1 MNVEP
6 VVSTSGA
13 ARAAVGREKADA
25 SDLLKVHNA
34 LSVQRAVD
42 DADANDGEQLAL
54 NERTAAVRQ
63 RIEAAQNAASQ
74 VSGAQRYAE
83 IANRGRKQKLPANQ
97 RMPVGFDAQIDDIA
111 AFYYAPGERGATDP
125 QFDAYLDAIR
135 RYATPPTAAVAAD
148 YNWFYGRRRASER
161 KEIVASA
168 TAALAE
174 IKNARNYWR
183 TRNEAATTRAAAA
196 PAAPPRVEGRGV
208 KLQQIAAALAAL
220 HAAMDR
226 AVTDYANAEAQVT
239 ADAYIALRRPTGRM
253 TRQIR
258 QTLPTPGR
266 RAANAARETLER
278 VRVNDAFF
286 AKWRLGKWEDTR
298 PRSMRGN
305 NVRPKYVNPP
315 PEYQIAL
322 DLGVDRSYAQTLWK
336 LVRTDFKTAHVPMT
350 WKYILERLL
359 DAYADFRFSD
369 DREGVQLVAYNPG
382 EPAPGRTKTR
392 GELTWA
398 RRARPLQPSRRAK
411 AGFEPDND
419 LLLAQQTGNLTT
431 HLKAVVADLK
441 ARRTQLLLQNA
452 KREQD
457 WNMQSELE
465 AKSATL
471 QTTRMEDTRLEE
483 LRVERARARAM
494 AKADWERLAT
504 MPDAPAVA
512 RAAYESVA
520 KDFTRRSN
528 LLDGYIKFMEQ
539 KAIGDLDW
547 KLRLIDVLWFR
558 KADRRA
564 DEGERRRTNLV
575 DISGEVN
582 GPLFTDLVDEIFHE
596 VLPMAVKDSYPGDTY
611 LNGKLTPAELE
622 WLEKALLSDNQA
634 ATARRMG
641 LTQQEAGGQTN
652 WERLIRRDVA
662 ERILE
667 RIVPRYARGEP
678 SDSGMGDRFNQAFD
692 DEPRD
697 DGDADDYAADPDDE
711 AEARAEADQMDQA
724 IERENARAGVQNE
737 AGKRGDPR
745 RDGLTVRGDGDPNLM
760 EGGQSKWKLRKED
773 FKFEP
778 NKPTNPWPKVNRVN
792 RSSMVDEV
800 LNEHL
805 TARQKA
811 KAAAEGRYGKQQSA
825 AERRQHKAEGLL
837 KDEQDRRAR
846 EAAVKAASGARRAAA
861 LATKEARAKEARQLA
876 RRVGLT
882 KARDH
887 AQTQLDSARDA
898 NAGPNEIAELA
909 AELAKRQ
916 GELDMLQ
923 GATPLL
929 LPEDERQR
937 RVESALAGPIDYST
951 IERDPEAVAASAL
964 RFEQLRSAMNDALRK
979 RLEDAKANL
988 DRARTMRANGEVA
1001 PDQQTHADAYIRER
1015 MAEVAD
1021 IERMLGLRVETEAER
1036 RERYRRDFLNSVRN
1050 HVRRT
1055 RMSDVLAKAA
1065 IDRSSLTAEW
1075 FWAQLLPAGTTPES
1089 FVIASMY
1096 DSSGR
1101 TRKKTFKI
1109 FEEFFTQVGDAFP
1122 AGVGAAVVE
1131 TMVESMVDR
1140 SLEFARRPVAVDP
1153 EETTTREAFLRM
1165 WPEYEAEF
1173 DYVKFV
1179 DSVRRM
1185 GLELEMLAEDDK
1197 VMFQNELARRLWR
1210 EMVRAGVPSTVPGMP
1225 RYDLLSPEGREA
1237 KASAA
1242 SWDPEGHAGETF
1254 GVPGI
1259 FANAK
1264 TRDFL
1269 AEIGL
1274 YDPTTS
1280 TAQLAVY
1287 ATMVP
1292 GGTGNPMERLQRRF
1306 KAEDVFR
1313 AIWMRKQMEA
1323 NSDWQQMLK
1332 DRFRV
1337 DPADDEDARRAEEEA
1352 GIKYWEENADDD
1364 ELKRRIRRAKAEVT
1378 RKNNEG
1384 LIPDGEVED
1393 RKVEAEEAVLEEYGQ
1408 SLFDEGKRLF
1418 KETIALQTRAAQAV
1432 QKLRKQ
1438 RFDAENS
1445 KSRKGI
1451 TVKPDWYFAKEAEAP
1466 ITVLRK
1472 LYAVAEDFSLKYPA
1486 KRAFGMARLELN
1498 DEKQWLA
1505 HKEEELL
1512 AHRTTMMS
1520 LGEVD
1525 QAAADK
1531 TALLEV
1537 EVAEARAEVERL
1549 SDEMARAYA
1558 AKLAEEEE
1566 IVEKALAKGEDPPDF
1581 NEDRN
1586 RGLWD
1591 RLDRAEEEAEKKAGA
1606 FNRGGGVRASAFK
1619 RFPQQPM
1626 RDPEAERFRREAL
1639 PPKGDTVSIDTSEIP
1654 NREDDRWWR
1663 CRPKVA
1669 AWIAE
1674 ELPRRWWRAWRDAN
1688 FTEEQQHEY
1697 MISNLFE
1704 PANNLDDE
1712 CEKYVAYLRA
1722 ADSSKE
1728 MAFLSIAV
1736 SVIEDY
1742 KKQEETNPAFNSLAD
1757 QVNWYD
1763 LGIVDWEELSYEA
1776 RIFYLGFRAPAPT
1789 KEELEAAA
1797 ERRTQLGVATN
1808 GAGGPGGSEAGS
1820 STDPLPGGSAVPTP
1834 GRSDPRVDPAD
1845 VFAAGRAAQEQAAAY
1860 WREEQ
1865 RRRELAQAQNAAG
1878 EPRQDVVAAAEALAR
1893 SNAQFRANMRKWARD
1908 PTNPQDGSIGARIV
1922 ELDAEM
1928 RGMVAGVR
1936 SGEGLSQQEQSRY
1949 NNLKNQRM
1957 QLLRAQARASP
1968 LFNAERVLT
1977 ELGPQSNQ
1985 RGADTIAVV
1994 VAKLKREI
2002 YCLDA
2007 VIDGN
2012 TDHYVGTD
2020 QYLSYN
2026 QAKKRLTP
2034 DPEDDVD
2041 WAVRGRRPPDQEV
2054 YGLEYL
2060 TDDEKQRALEREK
2073 YRRTSKAFVRSTAL
2087 ERIDA
2092 NRKSLA
2098 ERIAAVEAASPE
2110 ARQQMAPL
2118 GTLQRQLADAEKLR
2132 DEVRAALVTQRRTL
2146 VETLRYYLNT
2156 LDLKQRGDSD
2166 RFIPQG
2172 VPTEEKAELERWLR
2186 VRIDFNRY
2194 APLAAL
2200 AVAPPAAPGGD
2211 APASPAAADGWE
2223 SPRYAPPSPDDGSES
2238 PRYAPPSPDDQHALD
2253 RMGF

>member
-34 LSVQRAVD
+34 LSVQQAVD

-63 RIEAAQNAASQ
+63 RIAAAQDAASQ
-74 VSGAQRYAE
+74 VSGAERYAE
-83 IANRGRKQKLPANQ
+83 IADRGRKQKLPANQ

-111 AFYYAPGERGATDP
+111 AFYYAPGERDASGP

-183 TRNEAATTRAAAA
+183 TRNETATTRAAAA
-196 PAAPPRVEGRGV
+196 PAPPPRVEGRGV
-208 KLQQIAAALAAL
+208 RLQQIAAALAAL

-226 AVTDYANAEAQVT
+226 AVTDYANAEAQAT
-239 ADAYIALRRPTGRM
+239 ANAYLALRRPTGRM

-258 QTLPTPGR
+258 QALPNQAR
-266 RAANAARETLER
+266 QAANAARETLER
-278 VRVNDAFF
+278 VRVDDAFF
-286 AKWRLGKWEDTR
+286 AKWRLGKWKDTR

-305 NVRPKYVNPP
+305 NVQPNYVNPP

-322 DLGVDRSYAQTLWK
+322 KLGVDRSYAQTLWK
-336 LVRTDFKTAHVPMT
+336 LVRTDFKTALVPMT
-350 WKYILERLL
+350 WQYILERLL
-359 DAYADFRFSD
+359 DAYVDFRFSD
-369 DREGVQLVAYNPG
+369 DREGVQLVGYDPDD
-382 EPAPGRTKTR
+382 PAPGRTKTR

-398 RRARPLQPSRRAK
+398 RRARPLQPPRRAE

-419 LLLAQQTGNLTT
+419 LLLVQQTGNLTT
-431 HLKAVVADLK
+431 HLKVVVAGLK

-457 WNMQSELE
+457 WNMQNDLE
-465 AKSATL
+465 AKSAAL

-494 AKADWERLAT
+494 ARADWERLAT
-504 MPDAPAVA
+504 MPGAPAEA
-512 RAAYESVA
+512 RAAYESMV
-520 KDFTRRSN
+520 SN
-528 LLDGYIKFMEQ
+528 PAGRNGMLDGYIKFVEQ

-575 DISGEVN
+575 DISGEVTRH
-582 GPLFTDLVDEIFHE
+582 LFTELVREIFHD
-596 VLPMAVKDSYPGDTY
+596 VLPMKVANSYAGDTY
-611 LNGKLTPAELE
+611 LNGRLTPAELA
-622 WLEKALLSDNQA
+622 WLENALLSDDQA
-634 ATARRMG
+634 ATASQMG
-641 LTQQEAGGQTN
+641 LTQQEAGGQTD
-652 WERLIRRDVA
+652 WSRMVRREVA
-662 ERILE
+662 ERILD
-667 RIVPRYARGEP
+667 RLVPRYARGEP
-678 SDSGMGDRFNQAFD
+678 SDPGMGDRFNQVFD

-760 EGGQSKWKLRKED
+760 EGGQSKWVLRKED
-773 FKFEP
+773 YKFEP
-778 NKPTNPWPKVNRVN
+778 HKPTNPWPKVNR
-792 RSSMVDEV
+792 SSMVDQV
-800 LNEHL
+800 VNQHL
-805 TARQKA
+805 TAKQKA

-837 KDEQDRRAR
+837 KDEKDRRAR
-846 EAAVKAASGARRAAA
+846 EAAAKAASGARRAAA
-861 LATKEARAKEARQLA
+861 LATKEARAKEARQLS

-882 KARDH
+882 RARDH
-887 AQTQLDSARDA
+887 AQTQLDSARAA
-898 NAGPNEIAELA
+898 NAGPNEIAELT
-909 AELAKRQ
+909 AELVKRQ

-937 RVESALAGPIDYST
+937 RVEPALAGPIDYST

-964 RFEQLRSAMNDALRK
+964 RFERLRTAMNDALRK

-988 DRARTMRANGEVA
+988 DRSRTMRANGEVT
-1001 PDQQTHADAYIRER
+1001 PDQQAHADAYIRER

-1036 RERYRRDFLNSVRN
+1036 RERYGREFLNSVRN
-1050 HVRRT
+1050 HVRHT
-1055 RMSDVLAKAA
+1055 RMRDVLARAA

-1101 TRKKTFKI
+1101 TIKKTFKI
-1109 FEEFFTQVGDAFP
+1109 AEDFFTQVGDAFP

-1173 DYVKFV
+1173 DNVKFV

-1185 GLELEMLAEDDK
+1185 GFEPEILEESSR
-1197 VMFQNELARRLWR
+1197 VMFQNDLARRLWR

-1259 FANAK
+1259 FANAR

-1269 AEIGL
+1269 EDIGL

-1280 TAQLAVY
+1280 TTQLAVY

-1292 GGTGNPMERLQRRF
+1292 GGPGKGMERLQRRF
-1306 KAEDVFR
+1306 KAEDAFR
-1313 AIWMRKQMEA
+1313 AIWIHRQMKA

-1332 DRFRV
+1332 ERFRV
-1337 DPADDEDARRAEEEA
+1337 DPADDEDERRAEEEA
-1352 GIKYWEENADDD
+1352 GIKYWEENADDG
-1364 ELKRRIRRAKAEVT
+1364 ELRRRIRRAKAEIT

-1384 LIPDGEVED
+1384 LIPDDEVED
-1393 RKVEAEEAVLEEYGQ
+1393 RKAEAEEAVVEEYGQ
-1408 SLFDEGKRLF
+1408 SLFDEGVRQL
-1418 KETIALQTRAAQAV
+1418 KETAALQTRAAQAV

-1445 KSRKGI
+1445 KSRKAI
-1451 TVKPDWYFAKEAEAP
+1451 TVKPDWYFGKEAEAP

-1472 LYAVAEDFSLKYPA
+1472 LYAVAEDYSLKYPA
-1486 KRAFGMARLELN
+1486 KRAFGLARLELN
-1498 DEKQWLA
+1498 DEKKWLA

-1512 AHRTTMMS
+1512 AHRTTTMS

-1549 SDEMARAYA
+1549 SDEVARAYR

-1566 IVEKALAKGEDPPDF
+1566 IVEEALRAGKDPPDLD
-1581 NEDRN
+1581 EDRN

-1591 RLDRAEEEAEKKAGA
+1591 RLGRAEEEADKAGA
-1606 FNRGGGVRASAFK
+1606 FNRGGGVPASVFR
-1619 RFPQQPM
+1619 RFPKQPM
-1626 RDPEAERFRREAL
+1626 RDPEAERFRREAE
-1639 PPKGDTVSIDTSEIP
+1639 PPKGNTVSIDTSEIP

-1697 MISNLFE
+1697 MISNRFE
-1704 PANNLDDE
+1704 PDNNLDDE

-1742 KKQEETNPAFNSLAD
+1742 KKQEETAFDSLAE
-1757 QVNWYD
+1757 QVDWYD
-1763 LGIVDWEELSYEA
+1763 LGILKWEELSYEA
-1776 RIFYLGFRAPAPT
+1776 RIFYLGFRAPEPT

-1845 VFAAGRAAQEQAAAY
+1845 AFAAGRAAQEQAAAY

-1865 RRRELAQAQNAAG
+1865 RRLQLAQAQNAAG
-1878 EPRQDVVAAAEALAR
+1878 EPRQDVIAAAEALAR

-1908 PTNPQDGSIGARIV
+1908 FNNPQDGSIGARIV
-1922 ELDAEM
+1922 EIDAQM
-1928 RGMVAGVR
+1928 RGMVAEVR
-1936 SGEGLSQQEQSRY
+1936 SGGRLNQREQSRY
-1949 NNLKNQRM
+1949 NVLKDQRT
-1957 QLLRAQARASP
+1957 QLLEAQAKASP
-1968 LFNAERVLT
+1968 LFDAERVLT

-1985 RGADTIAVV
+1985 RGADTTAVV

-2012 TDHYVGTD
+2012 TYHYVGTNE
-2020 QYLSYN
+2020 YLSYN
-2026 QAKKRLTP
+2026 DVKKRLTP

-2041 WAVRGRRPPDQEV
+2041 WAFPGRRPPDQEV
-2054 YGLEYL
+2054 YGNEYL
-2060 TDDEKQRALEREK
+2060 TDDETARLAQRDK
-2073 YRRTSKAFVRSTAL
+2073 RRIASKSFVRSTAL

-2092 NRKSLA
+2092 RRKSLA
-2098 ERIAAVEAASPE
+2098 ELIAAVEAASPE

-2118 GTLQRQLADAEKLR
+2118 ETLRRRLADAEELR
-2132 DEVRAALVTQRRTL
+2132 KEVRAALVTQRRAL
-2146 VETLRYYLNT
+2146 VDNLRYYLNM
-2156 LDLKQRGDSD
+2156 LDLKQRDDPD
-2166 RFIPQG
+2166 RSIPQG

-2186 VRIDFNRY
+2186 VRIDFNKY
-2194 APLAAL
+2194 QLPPLDVPAAPAAPAAAPPAAL
-2200 AVAPPAAPGGD
+2200 AVAPAGD
-2211 APASPAAADGWE
+2211 APASPEAADGWE
-2223 SPRYAPPSPDDGSES
+2223 SPRYAPPSPDQYE
-2238 PRYAPPSPDDQHALD
+2238 LD
-2253 RMGF
+2253 AMPF